1 MEFNLADLFEHAVD
15 HFPDREYIVADGVR
29 RTYGDMDE
37 RANRLAHHLAANGI
51 GPGDH
56 VGIYAYNCAEW
67 VETLWAVFKLRAVW
81 ININYRYVEDEL
93 AYIFDNAD
101 LKALVYAREFGPRTA
116 AVRSNLPLLSH
127 TIAIDDG
134 SGVDTPELDS
144 VDYAAAMASGS
155 PERDFAP
162 RSADDRYI
170 LYTGGTTGM
179 PKGVVWR
186 HEDVFMALGGGI
198 EPMTNTKAK
207 TPEEIV
213 TREPD
218 SQVCMFPIAPLMH
231 GATQW
236 AVMGG
241 SFTGRKTVLTA
252 KFDPVD
258 TWRIV
263 EEEKVN
269 GIMITGDA
277 MGRPLVEALA
287 TEKHKRDLSSFF
299 LLVSSAAVFSPTVK
313 DDFFEHFPG
322 LMMFDSVGAS
332 EVGNNGAVVI
342 SKGGTQMGAGG
353 PTISPLGGTVVLDE
367 QLRPVAPGSDTIG
380 KLARYGHIPLEYYKD
395 PVKSAEVYVTGPDG
409 VRYSIP
415 GDFARVEVD
424 GQVTLLGRGSVSI
437 NSGGEKIY
445 PEEVEAAVKSHPDVY
460 DAVVVGVPDERW
472 GSRVAAVV
480 QARPGATPELASI
493 QTHCRTKIA
502 GYKVPRELHLVSQM
516 VRSPSGKA
524 DYPWAKR
531 VAMGAEPAGR

>member
-1 MEFNLADLFEHAVD
+1 MEYNLADLFENAVD
-15 HFPDREYIVADGVR
+15 HFPDRECLVAEGKH
-29 RTYGDMDE
+29 RTFKELDE
-37 RANRLAHHLAANGI
+37 RANRLAHHLADSGI
-51 GPGDH
+51 GAGDH
-56 VGIYAYNCAEW
+56 VGIYAYNCVEW

-81 ININYRYVEDEL
+81 VNINYRYVEDEL

-101 LKALVYAREFGPRTA
+101 LKALVYAREFGPRAA
-116 AVRSNLPLLSH
+116 AVRDKLPLLKH
-127 TIAIDDG
+127 TICIEDG
-134 SGVDTPELDS
+134 SGADCSQLESTEFEQAV
-144 VDYAAAMASGS
+144 ASGS
-155 PERDFAP
+155 PERDFGP

-186 HEDVFMALGGGI
+186 HEDVFMVLGGGI
-198 EPMTNTKAK
+198 DPTTNTKCSS
-207 TPEEIV
+207 PEEIAE
-213 TREPD
+213 REKD
-218 SQVCMFPIAPLMH
+218 GQTCMMALAPLMH

-236 AVMGG
+236 CVMAG
-241 SFTGRKTVLTA
+241 SFTGRKTVLVS
-252 KFDPVD
+252 KFDPID
-258 TWRIV
+258 TWRLV
-263 EEEKVN
+263 EEEKIN

-287 TEKHKRDLSSFF
+287 TEKDKRDLSSFF

-313 DDFFEHFPG
+313 DDFFEHFPN
-322 LMMFDSVGAS
+322 LMMIDSVGAS
-332 EVGNNGAVVI
+332 EVGNNGAVMI
-342 SKGGTQMGAGG
+342 GKGNTTMGAGG

-367 QLRPVAPGSDTIG
+367 NLMPLEAGSDVIG
-380 KLARYGHIPLEYYKD
+380 KIARHGHIPLEYYKD

-409 VRYSIP
+409 TRYSMP
-415 GDFARVEVD
+415 GDFARVEPD
-424 GQVTLLGRGSVSI
+424 GQITLLGRGSVCI

-472 GSRVAAVV
+472 GSRVTAVV
-480 QARPGATPELASI
+480 QGREGITPQLDSI

-502 GYKVPRELHLVSQM
+502 GYKIPRELHLVSQM

-531 VAMGAEPAGR
+531 IALGEETA

>member
-1 MEFNLADLFEHAVD
+1 MEFNLADLFENAVD
-15 HFPDREYIVADGVR
+15 HFPDRECVVADGDR
-29 RTYGDMDE
+29 RTYKEMDE
-37 RANRLAHHLAANGI
+37 RANRLAHHLAAHDI

-56 VGIYAYNCAEW
+56 VGIYAYNCIEW

-81 ININYRYVEDEL
+81 VNINYRYVEDEL

-116 AVRSNLPLLSH
+116 AVREKLPLLKH
-127 TIAIDDG
+127 TVRIDDG
-134 SGVDTPELDS
+134 SGVECPELDS
-144 VDYAAAMASGS
+144 VDFEDAMNSGS
-155 PERDFAP
+155 PQRDFGA
-162 RSADDRYI
+162 RSPDDRYI

-198 EPMTNTKAK
+198 DPTTNTKAK
-207 TPEEIV
+207 TPEEMA

-218 SQVCMFPIAPLMH
+218 SQTCMLPIAPLMH

-236 AVMGG
+236 AVMAG

-252 KFDPVD
+252 KFDPKE
-258 TWRIV
+258 TWRLV
-263 EEEKVN
+263 EQEKVN

-277 MGRPLVEALA
+277 MGRPLVEALV
-287 TEKHKRDLSSFF
+287 TEQDKRDLSSFF

-313 DDFFEHFPG
+313 DDFFNHFPN
-322 LMMFDSVGAS
+322 LMMIDSVGAS
-332 EVGNNGAVVI
+332 EVGNNGAVLI
-342 SKGGTQMGAGG
+342 SKDNTKMGAGG

-367 QLRPVAPGSDTIG
+367 DLKPVGPGSDVIG
-380 KLARYGHIPLEYYKD
+380 KIARYGHIPLEYYKD
-395 PVKSAEVYVTGPDG
+395 PVKSAEVYVTSVDG
-409 VRYSIP
+409 TRYSMP
-415 GDFARVEVD
+415 GDFARVEPD
-424 GQVTLLGRGSVSI
+424 GQITLLGRGSVCI

-472 GSRVAAVV
+472 GSRVAAVI
-480 QARPGATPELASI
+480 QARDGATPELESI
-493 QTHCRTKIA
+493 QDHCRSKIA
-502 GYKVPRELHLVSQM
+502 GYKVPRELHFVTTMQ
-516 VRSPSGKA
+516 RSPSGKA

-531 VAMGAEPAGR
+531 IALGEVAA